1 MFCVMDLHAL
11 VPTYNIITIVVGDL
25 FAKCIFISCYNII
38 ISTVPGHR
46 VEAQKAPRTRGEK

>member
-1 MFCVMDLHAL
+1 MDLHAL